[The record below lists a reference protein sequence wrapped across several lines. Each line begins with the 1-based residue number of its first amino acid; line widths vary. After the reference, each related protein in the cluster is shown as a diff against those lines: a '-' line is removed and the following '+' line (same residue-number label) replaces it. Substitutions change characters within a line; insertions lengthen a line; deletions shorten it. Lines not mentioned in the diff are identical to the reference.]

1 MAYLKVPYVLEETP
15 QGSRTV
21 DLYSRLLSER
31 VIFLTGEI
39 NDDVSDLISAQMFYL
54 ESADPKKEVF
64 LYINSP
70 GGSVTA
76 GLAIYDTM
84 QYIRCD
90 VATVC
95 LGQAASMGAVLL
107 AAGKKGKRVA
117 MPNARVMIHQ
127 PLGGAQGQ
135 ASDMEIQVKEMS
147 RLKRSLND
155 ILVHH
160 TGQPMEVIEKDTD
173 RDFFLTAEEAREY
186 GLVDRVIHRRL
197 AWEEVIGETPDFLR
211 SDETPRGVIVDIGDS
226 ITSGQ
231 TWRGRLTNKK
241 KNGEEYETEQA
252 ISPVVDEFGQP
263 VCYVSIARD
272 ITREV
277 ELEEQL
283 RH

>member
-147 RLKRSLND
+147 RLKRSLNE

-197 AWEEVIGETPDFLR
+197 A
-211 SDETPRGVIVDIGDS
+211 
-226 ITSGQ
+226 
-231 TWRGRLTNKK
+231 
-241 KNGEEYETEQA
+241 
-252 ISPVVDEFGQP
+252 
-263 VCYVSIARD
+263 
-272 ITREV
+272 
-277 ELEEQL
+277 
-283 RH
+283 